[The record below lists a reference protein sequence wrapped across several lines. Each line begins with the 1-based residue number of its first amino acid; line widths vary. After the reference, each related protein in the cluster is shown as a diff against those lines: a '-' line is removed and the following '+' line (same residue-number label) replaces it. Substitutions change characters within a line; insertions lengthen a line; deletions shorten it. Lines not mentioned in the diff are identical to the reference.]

1 MISFLK
7 ASNWLI
13 LHNICEYSQQI
24 SHNII
29 AGVTRLPSLVSV
41 TTIEKSMLM
50 AEIAKL
56 FLNNRKIVH
65 YSTQCLS
72 CQIEFQQKLSSNPI
86 PLLSP
91 SHDYNYNPF
100 YSVNKVIVAKY
111 CLCWNWTWI
120 LSPIRSRILIIIF
133 FKFLPTYSI
142 SCLIELNTNNF
153 LTFFSRNVIL
163 LYMILV
169 RFKVTGCVIATH
181 KHRQTK
187 VAIVE
192 IEEKC
197 CNVCQ

>member
-91 SHDYNYNPF
+91 SHDYNPF

>member
-91 SHDYNYNPF
+91 SHDYNPF

-133 FKFLPTYSI
+133 FKFLSTYSI
-142 SCLIELNTNNF
+142 SRLTDSKSSKCYSEFNFFLENT
-153 LTFFSRNVIL
+153 FSSS
-163 LYMILV
+163 MS
-169 RFKVTGCVIATH
+169 
-181 KHRQTK
+181 
-187 VAIVE
+187 E
-192 IEEKC
+192 I
-197 CNVCQ
+197 